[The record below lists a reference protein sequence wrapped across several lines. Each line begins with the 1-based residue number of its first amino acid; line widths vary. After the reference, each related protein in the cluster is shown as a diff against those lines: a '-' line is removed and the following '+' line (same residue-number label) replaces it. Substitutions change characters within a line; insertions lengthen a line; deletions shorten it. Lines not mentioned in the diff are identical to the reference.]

1 VSGSEPAANPGLVR
15 DWARERVLVT
25 GGGGFLGRHLVDAL
39 RARRPA
45 ALLAPKHAELDL
57 MERAAVRAFFAS
69 EKPTVVLHVAGAIG
83 GIAANVAHPGEF
95 VYRNVVMGAEL
106 LEACRLASVR
116 RVVVAGTTCEYPAD
130 APLPVAPA
138 SLWNG
143 APAPE
148 TAPYGHAKRLLFV
161 QGEAYAKEHGLSVS
175 HAILANLYGP
185 GDHLDEARSHVATA
199 LLRRCLEARAARAKE
214 IVAWGSGTPTREFI
228 FVRDAAE
235 GLLLAAERDPGGA
248 PLNLGSGEEVAIA
261 DLARLAAE
269 AAGFQ
274 GAVRFYP
281 SKPDGAKRRV
291 LDSSAARALGFAPR
305 TRLAE
310 GLRETADW
318 MARELGIARG

>member
-1 VSGSEPAANPGLVR
+1 MSSESGLVR
-15 DWARERVLVT
+15 DWSRERVLVT
-25 GGGGFLGRHLVDAL
+25 GAHGFLGRHLIEVL

-45 ALLAPKHAELDL
+45 ALLGPPRAELDL
-57 MERAAVRAFFAS
+57 LERAPSRAYFER

-106 LEACRLASVR
+106 LETCRLSGVR
-116 RVVVAGTTCEYPAD
+116 RVVVAGTPCEYPAD

-161 QGEAYAKEHGLSVS
+161 QGEAYAKEYGLSVS

-185 GDHLDEARSHVATA
+185 GDHLEPERSHVVTA
-199 LLRRCLEARAARAKE
+199 LLRRCLEAKAAKAKE
-214 IVAWGSGTPTREFI
+214 VVGWGTGTPTRELL
-228 FVRDAAE
+228 FVSDAAE

-248 PLNLGSGEEVAIA
+248 PLHLGSGEEVAIA
-261 DLARLAAE
+261 EIARLAAE
-269 AAGFQ
+269 AAGFR
-274 GAVRFYP
+274 GAIRFDA

-291 LDSSAARALGFAPR
+291 LDSSVARALGFAPR

-310 GLRETADW
+310 GLRTTADW
-318 MARELGIARG
+318 MARELGLARG

>member
-1 VSGSEPAANPGLVR
+1 MSDDPAAAGLVR
-15 DWARERVLVT
+15 DWSRERVLVT
-25 GGGGFLGRHLVDAL
+25 GAHGFLGKHLVEAL

-45 ALLAPKHAELDL
+45 ALLGPSHEELDL
-57 MERAAVRAFFAS
+57 MERATVRAFL
-69 EKPTVVLHVAGAIG
+69 ERERPTVVLHVAGSIG
-83 GIAANVAHPGEF
+83 GIAANVAHPGAF

-106 LEACRLASVR
+106 LEAARLASVR

-130 APLPVAPA
+130 APLPVAPS

-161 QGEAYAKEHGLSVS
+161 QGEAYAKEYGLSVS

-185 GDHLDEARSHVATA
+185 GDHLDDARSHVATA
-199 LLRRCLEARAARAKE
+199 LLRRCLEARATKAKE
-214 IVAWGSGTPTREFI
+214 VVAWGSGTPTREFL

-248 PLNLGSGEEVAIA
+248 PLHLGSGEETAISE
-261 DLARLAAE
+261 LARLAAE
-269 AAGFQ
+269 AAGFR
-274 GAVRFYP
+274 GAIRFDP
-281 SKPDGAKRRV
+281 SKPDGTKRRV
-291 LDSSAARALGFAPR
+291 LDSSVARALGFAPR

>member
-1 VSGSEPAANPGLVR
+1 MRTRCARAGLR
-15 DWARERVLVT
+15 RCSRRRAPSST
-25 GGGGFLGRHLVDAL
+25 CSS
-39 RARRPA
+39 ARRPR
-45 ALLAPKHAELDL
+45 LFE
-57 MERAAVRAFFAS
+57 

-106 LEACRLASVR
+106 LETCRLSGVR
-116 RVVVAGTTCEYPAD
+116 RVVVAGTSCEYPAD

-143 APAPE
+143 APAPD

-161 QGEAYAKEHGLSVS
+161 QGEAYAKEYGLSVS

-185 GDHLDEARSHVATA
+185 GDHLDEASSHVATA
-199 LLRRCLEARAARAKE
+199 LLRPASARAAKAKE
-214 IVAWGSGTPTREFI
+214 IVAWGSGTPTREFL

-235 GLLLAAERDPGGA
+235 GSCSRPRDPGGA

-269 AAGFQ
+269 AAGFG
-274 GAVRFYP
+274 GAIRFDP
-281 SKPDGAKRRV
+281 TKPDGAKRRV
-291 LDSSAARALGFAPR
+291 LDSSAARALGFSPR

>member
-1 VSGSEPAANPGLVR
+1 MSGGEPAANPGLVR

-25 GGGGFLGRHLVDAL
+25 GAGGFLGRHLVDAL

-57 MERAAVRAFFAS
+57 MERATVRAFFER

-138 SLWNG
+138 SLWDG
-143 APAPE
+143 APVPE

-214 IVAWGSGTPTREFI
+214 IVAWGSGTPTREFL

-274 GAVRFYP
+274 GAVRFDP

-291 LDSSAARALGFAPR
+291 LDASAARALGFAPR